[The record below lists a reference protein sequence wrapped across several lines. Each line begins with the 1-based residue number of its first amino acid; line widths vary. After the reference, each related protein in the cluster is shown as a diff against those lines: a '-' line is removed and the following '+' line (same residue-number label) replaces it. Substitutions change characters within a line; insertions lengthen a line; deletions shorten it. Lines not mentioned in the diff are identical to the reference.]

1 MQLKSDD
8 RIRQHETDISFLISE
23 KEMELSMKVN
33 NVSYHGKTY
42 CMKSLIKYEA
52 DPNWADY
59 DGRTPLVSI

>member
-8 RIRQHETDISFLISE
+8 RISEHETDISFLISE

-33 NVSYHGKTY
+33 NAAYHGKTY
-42 CMKSLIKYEA
+42 HLKSLIKSGA

-59 DGRTPLVSI
+59 DGRIPLVSI

>member
-1 MQLKSDD
+1 
-8 RIRQHETDISFLISE
+8 
-23 KEMELSMKVN
+23 MKVN

-59 DGRTPLVSI
+59 DGRTPLVMVIYMLLI